1 MHGLTVPFT
10 MWRKINVSQLIWN
23 RINSTKECCKIII
36 NTTIVGE
43 LIVDVDPIHFKK
55 WMCSFQGF
63 FNNSL
68 FCFKNKC
75 FEAYGFNTKEEA
87 KSIIIKQFKSLVEKN
102 YKLFS
107 KLNEVVS

>member
-36 NTTIVGE
+36 NATIVGE
-43 LIVDVDPIHFKK
+43 LIVDVDPIHLKK

-68 FCFKNKC
+68 FYFENKC
-75 FEAYGFNTKEEA
+75 FDAYGFNTKEEA